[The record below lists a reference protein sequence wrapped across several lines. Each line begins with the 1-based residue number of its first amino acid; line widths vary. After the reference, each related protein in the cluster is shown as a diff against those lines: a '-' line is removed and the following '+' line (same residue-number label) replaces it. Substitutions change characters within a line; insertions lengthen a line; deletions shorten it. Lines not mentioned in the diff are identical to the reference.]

1 MRRTILI
8 LAALLA
14 PVPLLSQ
21 TVLVVITGIGGEAR
35 YDERFHTWAATLMD
49 AATDRYGLP
58 DSNVVYLAADPERDP
73 ARTTARSTKENVQA
87 TLNHLAAT
95 TPASD
100 LVFIVV
106 IGHGSYRNGVSKV
119 NLPGPDMTAAEFAV
133 ALDAFGERPIVFA
146 NLSSASGEFV
156 AILSAPDRTIITAT
170 KSGMERN
177 QSVFG
182 QFFVAAF
189 VGDEADADND
199 ERLSVLEAFSYARSE
214 VSRAYDEDQ
223 LLLSEHAMLDDN
235 GDGTGSA
242 EPGLDAEDGS
252 LAATLLLTGASTTA
266 ISGAASDDPE
276 LAGLYVDKSRLEQA
290 IAELRRGKASIEK
303 DEYENQLEALLV
315 DLAMTNR
322 AIRDREDS

>member
-1 MRRTILI
+1 MRTIVL
-8 LAALLA
+8 LAALLL
-14 PVPLLSQ
+14 PTPLVGQ
-21 TVLVVITGIGGEAR
+21 TVLVVITGIGGEDR

-49 AATDRYGLP
+49 AATDRYGIP

-73 ARTTARSTKENVQA
+73 ARATARSTKENVQT
-87 TLNHLAAT
+87 TLSRLAGT
-95 TPASD
+95 TPD
-100 LVFIVV
+100 GGLVFIVV
-106 IGHGSYRNGVSKV
+106 IGHGSYRNGVSKL

-133 ALDAFGERPIVFA
+133 ALDAFGDRPIVFA

-156 AILSAPDRTIITAT
+156 KTLSAPNRTIITAT

-189 VGDEADADND
+189 VGDEADANND
-199 ERLSVLEAFSYARSE
+199 ERLSVLEAFIYARSE

-242 EPGLDAEDGS
+242 EPGLDAEDGT
-252 LAATLLLTGASTTA
+252 LAATFLLSGASRATIA
-266 ISGAASDDPE
+266 GATSDDPE
-276 LAGLYVDKSRLEQA
+276 LARLYAAKGGFEQA
-290 IAELRRGKASIEK
+290 IADLRRRKASLEK
-303 DEYENQLEALLV
+303 TEYENQLEALLIN
-315 DLAMTNR
+315 LAVTNR
-322 AIRDREDS
+322 AIREREGS

>member
-1 MRRTILI
+1 MLMF
-8 LAALLA
+8 AALLVPA
-14 PVPLLSQ
+14 PLLGQ

-58 DSNVVYLAADPERDP
+58 DSNVVYLAANPEKDP
-73 ARTTARSTKENVQA
+73 ARVTARSTKENVQA
-87 TLNHLAAT
+87 TLSRLAAT
-95 TPASD
+95 TPAGD

-106 IGHGSYRNGVSKV
+106 IGHGSYRDGVSKV
-119 NLPGPDMTAAEFAV
+119 NLPGPDMTATEFAV
-133 ALDAFGERPIVFA
+133 ALDAFGDHPMVFV

-156 AILSAPDRTIITAT
+156 KILSAPNRTIITAT

-199 ERLSVLEAFSYARSE
+199 ERLSVLEAFSYARAE

-242 EPGLDAEDGS
+242 DPGPDAKDGS
-252 LAATLLLTGASTTA
+252 LAATLLLTGASHTSMA
-266 ISGAASDDPE
+266 GAASDDPV
-276 LAGLYVDKSRLEQA
+276 LAALYADKGRLEQA
-290 IAELRRGKASIEK
+290 IAELRRRKASLEK
-303 DEYENQLEALLV
+303 DEYEDQLEALLI
-315 DLAMTNR
+315 DLALTNR
-322 AIRDREDS
+322 GIREREAS

>member
-1 MRRTILI
+1 MRRTILM
-8 LAALLA
+8 LAALM
-14 PVPLLSQ
+14 VPTQLLGQ
-21 TVLVVITGIGGEAR
+21 TMLVVITGIGGEAR

-49 AATDRYGLP
+49 AATGRFGLP
-58 DSNVVYLAADPERDP
+58 DSSVVYLAADPERDP
-73 ARTTARSTKENVQA
+73 ARATARSTKENVQA
-87 TLNHLAAT
+87 TLGHLAAT
-95 TPASD
+95 TPADD

-106 IGHGSYRNGVSKV
+106 IGHGSYRNGISKV
-119 NLPGPDMTAAEFAV
+119 NLPGPDMTATEFAV
-133 ALDAFGERPIVFA
+133 ALDAFGDRPIVFA

-156 AILSAPDRTIITAT
+156 RILSAPNRIIITAT

-199 ERLSVLEAFSYARSE
+199 ERLSMLEAFNYARSE
-214 VSRAYDEDQ
+214 VSRAYDDDK

-242 EPGLDAEDGS
+242 EPGVDAEDGA
-252 LAATLLLTGASTTA
+252 LAATLLLTGASRTTIA
-266 ISGAASDDPE
+266 GAASDDPE
-276 LAGLYVDKSRLEQA
+276 LARLYEHKGRLEQA
-290 IAELRRGKASIEK
+290 IADLRRRKASLEK
-303 DEYENQLEALLV
+303 DEYENQLEDLLV

-322 AIRDREDS
+322 AIRERGES